1 MISSA
6 SLFCLFIRTFI
17 HHTASVTFDF
27 HKSDLTSP
35 LPQFC
40 QERENDVKVHYLFRI
55 RVEIMPTPLA
65 QNVEKAQT
73 VNEDQNWGM
82 AAWTNSDITQEF
94 KETSC
99 LSAD

>member
-1 MISSA
+1 MIRSA
-6 SLFCLFIRTFI
+6 ARLCLFIRTFI
-17 HHTASVTFDF
+17 HHTTSMTFDF
-27 HKSDLTSP
+27 HKSDWTSP

-40 QERENDVKVHYLFRI
+40 QKRKNDVKVHYFFRI

-73 VNEDQNWGM
+73 VNKDQNGSM
-82 AAWTNSDITQEF
+82 TAWTSSDITQEF
-94 KETSC
+94 EETSC